1 MRTNLRTI
9 VASRTTWLYLCCFLT
24 LYTPYRFLKINQRRI
39 EEVYDRNLLQVE
51 DVYQKLEMINED
63 RLNSLVHMRGK
74 LGQLQ
79 VEIDKMSQV
88 FNQLDKTLNEQINDV
103 NKKTG
108 TNELVIMNLIE
119 ERREMEK
126 YVKYKHAEELEK
138 GAEVRDIDDEDVY
151 DERKSPHKSI
161 TFV

>member
-9 VASRTTWLYLCCFLT
+9 INSRTTWLYLCCFLT
-24 LYTPYRFLKINQRRI
+24 LYTPYRFLRVNQRRI

-63 RLNSLVHMRGK
+63 RLNALVHMRGK

-79 VEIDKMSQV
+79 VDIDKLTRV
-88 FNQLDKTLNEQINDV
+88 FNQLDKTLNGQINDV
-103 NKKTG
+103 DKKTG
-108 TNELVIMNLIE
+108 TNELAIMKLAE
-119 ERREMEK
+119 ERREMEN
-126 YVKYKHAEELEK
+126 YVKYKHAEELGK
-138 GAEVRDIDDEDVY
+138 RAEVRNIDDEADY
-151 DERKSPHKSI
+151 DERKPHNSI